1 MIYPFSAALKS
12 AGRAWRAAA
21 IGKNKARQDGGQLYP
36 AKPRALKRYICL
48 HIDFNMDVSIC
59 QWQAKRIVNAC
70 DLPCRQDK
78 SRLRPEAAQDVD
90 KVNRLSER

>member
-1 MIYPFSAALKS
+1 
-12 AGRAWRAAA
+12 
-21 IGKNKARQDGGQLYP
+21 
-36 AKPRALKRYICL
+36 
-48 HIDFNMDVSIC
+48 MDVSIC

-90 KVNRLSER
+90 KVNRLAER